1 MILVDTCGLLAC
13 ANDTLP
19 DASLTALRDEAP
31 EGRVALSVAA
41 WEIACKHAT
50 GKLPLALPPLEA
62 FERICFLLRLRVVDL
77 DAATGCK
84 AAALP
89 THHRDPSD
97 RLMIAWAL
105 AHDATV
111 ITSDRVW
118 PTYGV
123 RTMWTKPAVLRRAP
137 RKK

>member
-1 MILVDTCGLLAC
+1 MMLVDTCGLLAC

-19 DASLTALRDEAP
+19 DAALTALREEAP
-31 EGRVALSVAA
+31 EGRV
-41 WEIACKHAT
+41 
-50 GKLPLALPPLEA
+50 ALPPLEA
-62 FERICFLLRLRVVDL
+62 FERIGFLLRLRLVDL
-77 DAATGCK
+77 DAATGYK

-89 THHRDPSD
+89 TYHRDPSD
-97 RLMIAWAL
+97 RLMIAWAQ

-111 ITSDRVW
+111 ITSDTVW

-123 RTMWTKPAVLRRAP
+123 RTLWTKPAVLRRSP

>member
-19 DASLTALRDEAP
+19 DAALTALREESP

-89 THHRDPSD
+89 AHHRDPSD

-111 ITSDRVW
+111 ITSDTVW

-123 RTMWTKPAVLRRAP
+123 RTMWSKPVALRRST